1 VKGDFMIKLI
11 ATDMDGTLLDEN
23 GHLPEGFT
31 DILDRLL
38 AKNIK
43 LVVASGRPYYTLQ
56 TNFGPVGRHLSY
68 ICENGA
74 LVVDNNEIIYKNSID
89 KDAVQMIIA
98 EAKKVKDNALVL
110 CAPNCAYI
118 EKDCSEEH
126 VTEIRKYYSVLN
138 TVDDISTVDDDI
150 IKITICNLEGT
161 NNIEHS
167 KFKDDFNIVSTAA
180 IWTDIMNN
188 GVNKGIALKD
198 LMDTDNISKEET
210 MVFGDYYNDIEMLA
224 EAEYSFVM
232 ENSPEDMKQYGKYV
246 AASNVEHGVLRAILE
261 YAL

>member
-1 VKGDFMIKLI
+1 MIKLI

-31 DILDRLL
+31 DILDRLR

-56 TNFGPVGRHLSY
+56 TNFGPVGRYLSY

-74 LVVDNNEIIYKNSID
+74 LVVDNNEIIYKNLISNE
-89 KDAVQMIIA
+89 KVQNIIT
-98 EAKKVKDNALVL
+98 EAKKVKSNALVL
-110 CAPNCAYI
+110 CSPNCAYT
-118 EKDCSEEH
+118 ENCSEEQLA
-126 VTEIRKYYSVLN
+126 EIKKYYTTLKI
-138 TVDDISTVDDDI
+138 VDDLSKVDDDI
-150 IKITICNLEGT
+150 IKITICNLEGSD
-161 NNIEHS
+161 NI
-167 KFKDDFNIVSTAA
+167 FDDNLNIDLNIVSTAS
-180 IWTDIMNN
+180 IWVDIMNK
-188 GVNKGIALKD
+188 GVNKGIALKN

-210 MVFGDYYNDIEMLA
+210 MVLGDYYNDIEMLKQ
-224 EAEYSFVM
+224 AEYSFVM
-232 ENSPEDMKQYGKYV
+232 ENAPEDMKQYGKYI